1 MNSSPLSEKL
11 CSQQINDLIEQYEE
25 PEQARQFLREAGVI
39 DENGD
44 LMPPFQKLSEKTERP
59 LDEWRSE
66 GRGALF
72 F

>member
-1 MNSSPLSEKL
+1 MNSSRLSEKL
-11 CSQQINDLIEQYEE
+11 CSQQINDLIERYKE
-25 PEQARQFLREAGVI
+25 PEQARQFLREAAII

-44 LMPPFQKLSEKTERP
+44 LTPPYQKPSEKTEGP